1 MTKRLP
7 LALLAATIVL
17 PAATQEIGGHY
28 VSRVEADGTIY
39 HTLPRTLFNH
49 AEAGDLTFDLTYKTG
64 GNGLAT
70 LNITNCSAD
79 EAPVDSLRLAGEGL
93 AQTFPAERIYAEP
106 EARRWR
112 HRSTCRVPLAAVEI
126 FFGQQ
131 HPEMIV
137 YTAGRAIP
145 YRAKR
150 AAWRS
155 YAPAGRRI
163 VKMIRSNEQ

>member
-1 MTKRLP
+1 MTKRLL
-7 LALLAATIVL
+7 LALLAAAIAL
-17 PAATQEIGGHY
+17 PAAAQEVGGHY

-39 HTLPRTLFNH
+39 HTLPRTLFDH

-64 GNGLAT
+64 SDGLAT
-70 LNITNCSAD
+70 LNITSHSAA
-79 EAPVDSLRLAGEGL
+79 EAPVDSLRLTGEEL
-93 AQTFPAERIYAEP
+93 ALTLPAERIYTEP

-112 HRSTCRVPLAAVEI
+112 HRSTCRVPLAAIET

-131 HPEMIV
+131 HPEVIV

-145 YRAKR
+145 YSAKR
-150 AAWRS
+150 SAWRS

-163 VKMIRSNEQ
+163 VKMIRSNEP